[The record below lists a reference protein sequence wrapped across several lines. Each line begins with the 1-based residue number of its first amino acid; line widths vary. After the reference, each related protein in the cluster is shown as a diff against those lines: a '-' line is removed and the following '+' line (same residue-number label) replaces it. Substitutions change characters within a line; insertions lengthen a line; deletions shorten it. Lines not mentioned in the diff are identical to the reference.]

1 MPPRSPLVPSI
12 VVALALAS
20 CGPGTPDTDGGVI
33 PDDAFA
39 THTLCPDDSTLTYE
53 TFGQPFFETYCLLCH
68 STENEG
74 AIERNGAPDDVNFN
88 SIELV
93 RPLARRIDFMA
104 AIGPGREARLMPP
117 RPDDLRP
124 SDDERR
130 MLAEW
135 LSCGAP

>member
-1 MPPRSPLVPSI
+1 MPNM
-12 VVALALAS
+12 
-20 CGPGTPDTDGGVI
+20 DGGVV
-33 PDDAFA
+33 PDDAYA
-39 THTLCPDDSTLTYE
+39 SHTLCPDGSTLTYE
-53 TFGQPFFETYCLLCH
+53 TFGQNFFETYCILCH
-68 STENEG
+68 SEENAG
-74 AIERNGAPDDVNFN
+74 AIERNGAPEDVNFN

-104 AIGPGREARLMPP
+104 GIGPGREGRVMPP

-124 SDDERR
+124 GDEERR